1 MAQPIPVVICDDSQ
15 LARNQMGRALKHWNV
30 DITFAEHGLKA
41 LEAIRLGKGHLLF
54 LDLTMPIMDGYEV
67 LERIRRDDLPCF
79 TVVVSGDVQQ
89 NARKRVMALGAL
101 GFIAKPINAELLTD
115 SLREYGLIDE
125 LEPRN
130 SATPADT
137 LPGLPNSL
145 ADSVQEVANIAM
157 GRTASQLAQLLH
169 RFIHLPV
176 PRVDHIST
184 TDLVTALKTA
194 AGDQP
199 ATTVCQGFC
208 GPGIA
213 GEALLIFQDSSIIEL
228 ANLLHYQGE
237 LTETTERAVLMD
249 IANVLTGAFLSNLS
263 KLLDLSLSRGTPHIL
278 GLHSETCWLE
288 HRTTE
293 AEQLLCIEIDY
304 RIGDDTTHCDLLML
318 FTQDSLPALTDRLD
332 LLK

>member
-1 MAQPIPVVICDDSQ
+1 MVQPIPVVICDDSQ

-30 DITFAEHGLKA
+30 DITYAEHGLKA

-67 LERIRRDDLPCF
+67 LERIRRDDLPCL

-89 NARKRVMALGAL
+89 NARKKVMGLGAL
-101 GFIAKPINAELLTD
+101 GFIAKPINAELLIS

-125 LEPRN
+125 LEPR
-130 SATPADT
+130 SSETPADSP
-137 LPGLPNSL
+137 LRLPNSL
-145 ADSVQEVANIAM
+145 SDSVQEVANIAM
-157 GRTASQLAQLLH
+157 GRTASQLAQMLQ

-176 PRVDHIST
+176 PHVDHIST
-184 TDLVTALKTA
+184 TELVIALATAT
-194 AGDQP
+194 GDQP

-213 GEALLIFQDSSIIEL
+213 GEALLIFQDSSITDL
-228 ANLLHYQGE
+228 ATLLHYQGE

-249 IANVLTGAFLSNLS
+249 IANVLTGSFLSNFS
-263 KLLDLSLSRGTPHIL
+263 KLLDLTLSRGTPRIL
-278 GLHSETCWLE
+278 GLHSEPLRLE
-288 HRTTE
+288 HSPAA

-318 FTQDSLPALTDRLD
+318 FTQGSLPALTQRLE

>member
-1 MAQPIPVVICDDSQ
+1 MPVVICDDSQ

-41 LEAIRLGKGHLLF
+41 LEAIRQGKGHLLF

-67 LERIRRDDLPCF
+67 LERIRRDDLPCL

-101 GFIAKPINAELLTD
+101 GFIAKPISAELLAS
-115 SLREYGLIDE
+115 SLKEYGLIDE
-125 LEPRN
+125 LEPGN
-130 SATPADT
+130 SDTPVGEPLHIPD
-137 LPGLPNSL
+137 SL
-145 ADSVQEVANIAM
+145 TDSVQEVANIAM
-157 GRTASQLAQLLH
+157 GRTASQLADILK

-176 PRVDHIST
+176 PRVDRIST
-184 TDLVTALKTA
+184 TDLASALKNAT
-194 AGDQP
+194 GNQP

-208 GPGIA
+208 APGIA
-213 GEALLIFQDSSIIEL
+213 GEALLIFQDTSIIEL

-249 IANVLTGAFLSNLS
+249 IANVLTGAFLSNFS
-263 KLLDLSLSRGTPHIL
+263 KLLDLSLSRGTPHVL
-278 GLHSETCWLE
+278 GFHSEPFRLE
-288 HRTTE
+288 HSPAAT
-293 AEQLLCIEIDY
+293 EQLLCIEIDY
-304 RIGDDTTHCDLLML
+304 QIGDDTTHCDLLML
-318 FTQDSLPALTDRLD
+318 FTQDSLPALTERLE

>member
-1 MAQPIPVVICDDSQ
+1 MSQPIPVVICDDSQ

-67 LERIRRDDLPCF
+67 LERIRRDDLPSL

-89 NARKRVMALGAL
+89 SAKKRVLALGAM
-101 GFIAKPINAELLTD
+101 GFIAKPINAELLAE
-115 SLREYGLIDE
+115 SLKDYGLIDE
-125 LEPRN
+125 LEPRD
-130 SATPADT
+130 SDAPADAP
-137 LPGLPNSL
+137 LRIPDSL
-145 ADSVQEVANIAM
+145 TDSVQEVANIAM
-157 GRTASQLAQLLH
+157 GRTASQLADVLQ

-176 PRVDHIST
+176 PRVDRIT
-184 TDLVTALKTA
+184 AQDLAIALKTA
-194 AGDQP
+194 SGDQP

-213 GEALLIFQDSSIIEL
+213 GEALLIFQDSSIIDL

-249 IANVLTGAFLSNLS
+249 IANVLTGAFLSNVS
-263 KLLDLSLSRGTPHIL
+263 KLLDLSLSRGTPRIL
-278 GLHSETCWLE
+278 GLHSESLGFE
-288 HRTTE
+288 HSP
-293 AEQLLCIEIDY
+293 AAAQQLLCIEIDY
-304 RIGDDTTHCDLLML
+304 QIAESTTHCDLLML
-318 FTQDSLPALTDRLD
+318 FTEDSLPALTERLE